1 MKRIFSLVIVAAML
15 LLEPVSAYAQPLPYD
30 TYNYDYQKNVVPT
43 PAAYVPEEVIYS
55 VDLECGKFVAP
66 KDLFIANDGIVYVA
80 DTGNNRIVAINP
92 DMTVNRVI
100 SSFDNEGT
108 EDTFLGPCGV
118 YCSPEN
124 ELFIS
129 DTENKRVVILDAEG
143 KLLDIIQDLESD
155 AFKENFEFF
164 PLKVSVDYA
173 GRVYVVAKNI
183 FQGIMAFDQEHEFMG
198 YFGTINVTVTLWQR
212 FWRIFSTAEQ
222 RARQAQF
229 IPTEFTNIDI
239 DQAGFVY
246 ATNLDSAG
254 GQAVRKLNPKG
265 IDVITQNK
273 NSKHN
278 LSGDATFTTLSK
290 DTYQGASE
298 IIDVKGRNGG
308 MFSLLDRK
316 RGRIFTYDNEGN
328 ILYIFGG
335 MGTQEG
341 TFKLP
346 TALETYDNKIYVL
359 DSDTCSITVFAP
371 TEYGRAINEAVR
383 LRFEGDEAE
392 AIQIWEDVLR
402 MDSNNEMAYS
412 GIGKA
417 YLSAGDNEKA
427 MYYLRMGENQS
438 FYSIAFK
445 RYRNDLLRDNLAWIL
460 TVGAI
465 ALVVGMGV
473 SKVAKARRKQS

>member
-1 MKRIFSLVIVAAML
+1 MKRIISLVIVAAML
-15 LLEPVSAYAQPLPYD
+15 LLEPVSAYAQTLPYD
-30 TYNYDYQKNVVPT
+30 TYNYDYQKNLVPT

-92 DMTVNRVI
+92 DMTVDRVI

-124 ELFIS
+124 ELYIA

-298 IIDVKGRNGG
+298 IIDVKVRNGG

>member
-1 MKRIFSLVIVAAML
+1 MKRIISLVIVAAML
-15 LLEPVSAYAQPLPYD
+15 LLEPVSAYAQTLPYD
-30 TYNYDYQKNVVPT
+30 TYNYDYQKNLVPT

-124 ELFIS
+124 ELYIA

-298 IIDVKGRNGG
+298 IIDVKVRNGG

>member
-1 MKRIFSLVIVAAML
+1 MKRIISLVIVAAML
-15 LLEPVSAYAQPLPYD
+15 LLEPVSAYAQTLPYD

-124 ELFIS
+124 ELYIA

-290 DTYQGASE
+290 DT
-298 IIDVKGRNGG
+298 
-308 MFSLLDRK
+308 
-316 RGRIFTYDNEGN
+316 
-328 ILYIFGG
+328 
-335 MGTQEG
+335 
-341 TFKLP
+341 
-346 TALETYDNKIYVL
+346 
-359 DSDTCSITVFAP
+359 
-371 TEYGRAINEAVR
+371 
-383 LRFEGDEAE
+383 
-392 AIQIWEDVLR
+392 
-402 MDSNNEMAYS
+402 
-412 GIGKA
+412 
-417 YLSAGDNEKA
+417 
-427 MYYLRMGENQS
+427 
-438 FYSIAFK
+438 
-445 RYRNDLLRDNLAWIL
+445 
-460 TVGAI
+460 
-465 ALVVGMGV
+465 
-473 SKVAKARRKQS
+473 

>member
-1 MKRIFSLVIVAAML
+1 MKRIISIMFVAIML
-15 LLEPVSAYAQPLPYD
+15 ILEPISASAQSLPYD

-124 ELFIS
+124 ELYIA

-298 IIDVKGRNGG
+298 IIDVKVRNGG